1 MFGPDEILQNKNT
14 DSAQQQVLV
23 GSLEEKNKAKLEPVL
38 HFGRN
43 LFFFN
48 SVVDKVDCTML
59 FLSKHMI

>member
-23 GSLEEKNKAKLEPVL
+23 GSLEETNKAKLEPVL
-38 HFGRN
+38 HFERN
-43 LFFFN
+43 LFFLN